1 MENECMSEGMC
12 VCAPDDRDW
21 RVRRVQSVV
30 MLRVSACQQALDA
43 AESGGC

>member
-1 MENECMSEGMC
+1 MC
-12 VCAPDDRDW
+12 VCVPDDRDW

-30 MLRVSACQQALDA
+30 MLRVAARQQALDA

>member
-1 MENECMSEGMC
+1 MSEGTC
-12 VCAPDDRDW
+12 VCVCVLMPDDRDW

-30 MLRVSACQQALDA
+30 MLRVSARQQALDA